1 MTQATA
7 QQIKEENAIQNRI
20 AQGLADIRIAK
31 IEQHIASYKQQMLT
45 ASELLELT
53 DNLLQDELKQA
64 LGR

>member
-7 QQIKEENAIQNRI
+7 QQIKEENAIQNRV
-20 AQGLADIRIAK
+20 AQGIADIRIAK
-31 IEQHIASYKQQMLT
+31 IEQHIASYRQQMLT